1 MSANFSVSFK
11 RWSNANKLFR
21 KSHAHIVQ
29 IDWFQLSSAFKRFAS
44 VIGFIYK
51 SILMDINVRMLL
63 GCCCHFT
70 KKKKHIHVILIENC
84 RMESKNSVCPLK
96 WFNTRLIGFWSFTNR
111 FSESKFSVG
120 SVHTANSFTHH
131 HSLIARPN
139 NDPKLRFWVTLEGE
153 RGRGGGEGV
162 GDRGNVLYNTVQ
174 CTLPGSKMAKYIG
187 KSDART
193 TSTMY
198 KWIGIHCA
206 VFICVQVTVEFDFST
221 FCGKLSHAK
230 CDGNHKATTSI
241 SNTHNEIRKWQ
252 TTSENWCILHIYR
265 FNLSNGINPTKK
277 YTSKN
282 STNTQ
287 RQNKIKNLMLSM
299 MIRCLLYNLCYGWK

>member
-1 MSANFSVSFK
+1 MK
-11 RWSNANKLFR
+11 SN
-21 KSHAHIVQ
+21 
-29 IDWFQLSSAFKRFAS
+29 
-44 VIGFIYK
+44 
-51 SILMDINVRMLL
+51 
-63 GCCCHFT
+63 
-70 KKKKHIHVILIENC
+70 
-84 RMESKNSVCPLK
+84 NSVCPLK

-153 RGRGGGEGV
+153 GEERESGRQGQCALQYSSLHFAWLQNGKIHWKKWCP
-162 GDRGNVLYNTVQ
+162 YNN
-174 CTLPGSKMAKYIG
+174 
-187 KSDART
+187 
-193 TSTMY
+193 TMY

-206 VFICVQVTVEFDFST
+206 VFICVQVTVEFDCST

-230 CDGNHKATTSI
+230 CDGNHKATTST
-241 SNTHNEIRKWQ
+241 SNTHNKIRKWQ

-265 FNLSNGINPTKK
+265 FNLSNDIKPTKK
-277 YTSKN
+277 YTSEN